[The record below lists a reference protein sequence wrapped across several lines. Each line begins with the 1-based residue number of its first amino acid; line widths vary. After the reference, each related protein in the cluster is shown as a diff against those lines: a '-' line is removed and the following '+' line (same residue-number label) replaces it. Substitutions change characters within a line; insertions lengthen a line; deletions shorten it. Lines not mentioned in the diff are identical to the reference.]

1 MESKVIKFSLGEN
14 DINIKEISDSQLAI
28 AEVKVVRS
36 GMNSHKLPIDKACL
50 QRAAE
55 TLYNKFLVAGFT
67 GYDFKS
73 HEKVQFIIGYFPRE
87 FEIELVEDE
96 LEDETFIKAKAIIS
110 KHYAPWA
117 VNALKDVHNGLA
129 AVSMEALAT
138 KTEIREDGYEWI
150 TEFIFTG
157 VTVLGKR
164 INPSASGSE
173 LKIINFTEDEFIK
186 DTNSLWQNVK
196 NREDFWKKSQKLFA
210 DINNIGNDK
219 RMEGKITLNADDKID
234 EVIVVEFEETEAE
247 KKDETVLMEQVEVEV
262 EVEKEEEESEKEG
275 DEEVE
280 MAAENNEVITEIDKQ
295 VDMGCGTEMA
305 EVIDMEAY
313 NDMRAKMSE
322 MEAKF
327 AEIEAEN
334 IRLAKFEEEI
344 LEEKAV
350 KFEEEKARKIEFACQ
365 EVSADMPEDKVQEW
379 KAKVVEF
386 SNVDAWANAL
396 KAEAYTFA
404 KDKVKTK
411 ESKPF
416 TRMGLGNDIVAP
428 KKKSLW
434 GTK

>member
-1 MESKVIKFSLGEN
+1 MENKVIKFSIDEN
-14 DINIKEISDSQLAI
+14 NINIKEISDSQLAI

-36 GMNSHKLPIDKACL
+36 GMNTHKLPVAKESL
-50 QRAAE
+50 KQAAE
-55 TLYNKFLVAGFT
+55 TLHNKFLVAGFS
-67 GYDFKS
+67 GYDFKA
-73 HEKVQFIIGYFPRE
+73 HEKAQFIIGYFPKE
-87 FEIELVEDE
+87 FEIELVDDE
-96 LEDETFIKAKAIIS
+96 IEGETFIKAKAIIS

-117 VNALKDVHNGLA
+117 INALRDVHKGQA

-173 LKIINFTEDEFIK
+173 IKMVNFTADDFIK

-219 RMEGKITLNADDKID
+219 RMEGKTTLNADDKID
-234 EVIVVEFEETEAE
+234 EAIVIEFEETEAE
-247 KKDETVLMEQVEVEV
+247 KNDETVLMEETVVEVEV
-262 EVEKEEEESEKEG
+262 EEKEDEESEKEDG
-275 DEEVE
+275 EVE
-280 MAAENNEVITEIDKQ
+280 MATEENNEVITEIDKQ
-295 VDMGCGTEMA
+295 VEMGCGEGMA
-305 EVIDMEAY
+305 EVDMEAY
-313 NDMRAKMSE
+313 NDMKAKMCE

-350 KFEEEKARKIEFACQ
+350 KFEEEKTRKIEFACQ